1 VTVEPDVERPWR
13 CFLAV
18 PIPEAL
24 RLSLSDAVAAMRLDP
39 RTEADWRFAD
49 AGGWHVTL
57 AFLGAT
63 PATSV
68 GSLVHAMTDAVSD
81 LAHFEVATGGLGGF
95 PSRRRAR
102 VLWYGVADP
111 SGRLLDLA
119 RLVQAAVGLEEGT
132 PFRPHITLARAR
144 DRRGTDAGE
153 LLASEV
159 PMGSIPVR
167 GVTLFRSHLGRGP
180 AHYEVLAEMPL
191 SAAVGA
197 TAVAGAAR

>member
-1 VTVEPDVERPWR
+1 MTVEPDVERPWR
-13 CFLAV
+13 CFLAA
-18 PIPEAL
+18 PIPAAL
-24 RLSLSDAVAAMRLDP
+24 CLSLADAVAALRDDP
-39 RTEADWRFAD
+39 QIEANWRFAD

-63 PATSV
+63 PAASV
-68 GSLVHAMTDAVSD
+68 GSLVHSVADAVRY
-81 LAHFEVATGGLGGF
+81 LAPFEVATGGLGGF
-95 PSRRRAR
+95 PSRRHAR

-111 SGRLLDLA
+111 RHQLRDLA
-119 RLVQAAVGLEEGT
+119 RVVKAAVGLEDDT

-159 PMGSIPVR
+159 SVGSIPVR

-180 AHYEVLAEMPL
+180 ARYEALAEMPL
-191 SAAVGA
+191 GVPVGA
-197 TAVAGAAR
+197 PTGVGAPS